1 MRETLKDC
9 PRNGMSPMM
18 VVASVHSEVISA
30 LLNTLFPALPEE
42 AKAARNAGQNAVAT
56 FFETPG
62 GKDPEVAQLVRQIDI
77 RTP

>member
-1 MRETLKDC
+1 
-9 PRNGMSPMM
+9 MSPVM
-18 VVASVHSEVISA
+18 VFASVHSEVISE

-62 GKDPEVAQLVRQIDI
+62 GKDPRVAQLVRKVDN